1 LAKVTQIRGS
11 LLIPGI
17 LLLVYIGAFA
27 EKNAFPDL
35 VVVLVFGALGW
46 VMQKLDWPRPPLLL
60 GLVLGPLM
68 ENRLFLAT
76 GNYGMA
82 WLWRPGVLG
91 LLAVILA
98 GLLYPLF
105 KAKRPGQNSATQPA
119 IGSNTSPGSAS
130 QEALHTASGAIRLNW
145 AALFSL
151 LLVITL
157 AWALWQSR
165 RFGFRAGLFPWAIG
179 FPLLALAIV
188 QLVMDITGKRR
199 EHSVTSM
206 VGTTPDLPPELM
218 MRRTA
223 SICGWILGF
232 FVAIWLL
239 GFPLAVPLLTFLYLK
254 VGAAEKWP
262 LTLGLTAFA
271 WGFFYGVFERLLHLP
286 FPEGQVFVWFG

>member
-1 LAKVTQIRGS
+1 
-11 LLIPGI
+11 
-17 LLLVYIGAFA
+17 VYIGAFA

-98 GLLYPLF
+98 GLLYPLL
-105 KAKRPGQNSATQPA
+105 KAKRPGQNSAAQPA
-119 IGSNTSPGSAS
+119 MGSGVSPGPAS
-130 QEALHTASGAIRLNW
+130 QEALHAASAASRLNW

-151 LLVITL
+151 LLVIAL

-179 FPLLALAIV
+179 FPLLALAMI
-188 QLVMDITGKRR
+188 QLVMDLTGKRA
-199 EHSVTSM
+199 EPSVTSM
-206 VGTTPDLPPELM
+206 VGTTPDLPAPLVV
-218 MRRTA
+218 RRTA
-223 SICGWILGF
+223 SICGWLLGF

-262 LTLGLTAFA
+262 LALGLTALA
-271 WGFFYGVFERLLHLP
+271 WGFFSGVFERLLRLP
-286 FPEGQVFVWFG
+286 FPEGQLFVWFG